1 MYMRDHIKTV
11 GGRYAGKVNGW
22 DVVNE
27 ALNEDGSMRKSI
39 FFNLMGESFIDSA
52 FIYAAKAAPGTELY
66 YNDYNIEQ
74 PGKRAGA
81 IAIVKRL
88 QEKGIKIDGV
98 GIQGH
103 WTLANLP
110 LADIEQ
116 SIKDFSALGV
126 KVMFTELDVSAL
138 PRPKGQQG
146 ADVNQNFGASS
157 AANPYT
163 QGLPDSV
170 QNQLADAYEA
180 LFKIFLKYKDN
191 ISRITFWGVNDG
203 GSWLN
208 GFPIRGR
215 TDYPLLFDRK
225 NQPKP
230 AYYRVMALKSK

>member
-1 MYMRDHIKTV
+1 
-11 GGRYAGKVNGW
+11 
-22 DVVNE
+22 
-27 ALNEDGSMRKSI
+27 
-39 FFNLMGESFIDSA
+39 
-52 FIYAAKAAPGTELY
+52 
-66 YNDYNIEQ
+66 
-74 PGKRAGA
+74 
-81 IAIVKRL
+81 
-88 QEKGIKIDGV
+88 
-98 GIQGH
+98 
-103 WTLANLP
+103 
-110 LADIEQ
+110 
-116 SIKDFSALGV
+116 
-126 KVMFTELDVSAL
+126 L
-138 PRPKGQQG
+138 PRPGGQQG
-146 ADVNQNFGASS
+146 ADVNQSFGASA

-180 LFKIFLKYKDN
+180 LFKILLKYKDN